1 MEYIMTITTK
11 RNTRNQSYN
20 GNWYAEVKD
29 SKGRFIVAGNGNTQK
44 EAIAHVESEL
54 KRMEREGKI

>member
-1 MEYIMTITTK
+1 MKITSK

-20 GNWYAEVKD
+20 GNWYAEAID
-29 SKGRFIVAGNGNTQK
+29 SKGRFIVAGNGSTQK

-54 KRMEREGKI
+54 KRMKKEGKI